1 MIRYLKDHE
10 KEITKELYRE
20 AFPEDSDAFVEY
32 YYSYVT
38 KNNQILVLE
47 QAGRVCSM
55 LHLNPYRISV
65 GKETVDACYYV
76 AVATGKGFRH
86 QGMMRRLM
94 CRSLQDIRK
103 KGQPFAY
110 LMPADRAIYEP
121 FDFRI
126 VYEQKKTELP
136 PDPEEANKRMAE
148 LFDVYTV
155 RDPWY
160 VEKLLEEERVCAG
173 EAPFD
178 IVPYIMMRITHVEKM
193 LELLKGS
200 APFRKILQIKDAII
214 SENNGYFLWENS
226 NGKSNCKRLT
236 KQPEEPWIS
245 LEIGELTEFVFGKRK
260 IRGLEEI
267 PVFEKICINESV

>member
-1 MIRYLKDHE
+1 MIRYLEDPE
-10 KEITKELYRE
+10 KEITKKLYRE

-38 KNNQILVLE
+38 KNNEIFVLE

-55 LHLNPYRISV
+55 LHLNPYRLSV
-65 GKETVDACYYV
+65 GGKMVDACYYV
-76 AVATGKGFRH
+76 AVATAKDCRH

-103 KGQPFAY
+103 KGHPFAY

-126 VYEQKKTELP
+126 VYEQKKVELP
-136 PDPEEANKRMAE
+136 LDPGEANKKMAE

-160 VEKLLEEERVCAG
+160 VEKMLEEERVCAG

-178 IVPYIMMRITHVEKM
+178 IVPYIMMRITHAERM
-193 LELLKGS
+193 LELLKS
-200 APFRKILQIKDAII
+200 RAPFRGILKIRDDVIL
-214 SENNGYFLWENS
+214 ENNGYFLWEIS
-226 NGKSNCKRLT
+226 HEKSSCKRLPE
-236 KQPEEPWIS
+236 QPEEPWIS

-267 PVFEKICINESV
+267 QVLEKICINESV